1 MALRERFLHAL
12 EHLEARGAKRLE
24 RAGEVGVDDTGVA
37 LPGGAPA
44 AGAAAAAGASPA
56 RMLQS
61 ASREAGFAR

>member
-1 MALRERFLHAL
+1 MRSSISRR
-12 EHLEARGAKRLE
+12 EARNASSEPARS
-24 RAGEVGVDDTGVA
+24 ASTSTGVA